1 MWNQPRIGKV
11 TGAGN
16 RAERLLPVTVHCFCG
31 IARSDRCPEA
41 FLLIS
46 LLIFISLSA
55 RPIYQE
61 RLA

>member
-1 MWNQPRIGKV
+1 MWNQPKIGEV

-16 RAERLLPVTVHCFCG
+16 RVECLLPVTIQCFCG
-31 IARSDRCPEA
+31 IARSARCPEA

-55 RPIYQE
+55 RPIY
-61 RLA
+61 